1 MLARWK
7 IFVGALIAVLLFGA
21 ALSTASQHI
30 VHKPVAHVGEGV
42 EAAPAGQ
49 ASASPST
56 VGLPIWANYRLI
68 PVWTLAGQ
76 PMYVNASVM
85 PVVFF
90 GVSDPAPAERVV
102 AEMSRLPGPHPVALV
117 ATGFPKE
124 SLSAAEAQG
133 RRVAESA
140 LHGASI
146 LLLQGSW
153 TTFGR
158 ALPTLAYLGHT
169 ATDPVVVSF
178 SKSVPLRVLKRA
190 FADTVAG
197 IYQGRVPAAT
207 TRGSKK
213 GAKS

>member
-1 MLARWK
+1 M
-7 IFVGALIAVLLFGA
+7 
-21 ALSTASQHI
+21 
-30 VHKPVAHVGEGV
+30 
-42 EAAPAGQ
+42 
-49 ASASPST
+49 
-56 VGLPIWANYRLI
+56 WANYRLI

-90 GVSDPAPAERVV
+90 EASDPAPAERVV

-124 SLSAAEAQG
+124 SLSEAETQG
-133 RRVAESA
+133 RRVAASA

-146 LLLQGSW
+146 LLLQGPW
-153 TTFGR
+153 ATFGQT
-158 ALPTLAYLGHT
+158 LPMLAYLGHT
-169 ATDPVVVSF
+169 ATNPVVVSF
-178 SKSVPLRVLKRA
+178 SKSVPVPVLKRA

-197 IYQGRVPAAT
+197 IYQGPVPTAT
-207 TRGSKK
+207 KHGSKK